1 MYSWEYCHPEDIE
14 TARSPISSSTMV
26 LAVRDT
32 ARRAGIEDLRYD
44 LRVPA
49 DCVSADTAH
58 IRMGK

>member
-1 MYSWEYCHPEDIE
+1 
-14 TARSPISSSTMV
+14 MV